1 MMHNRRKLDAQRAE
15 TAGQGGTPLRKAYLI
30 DRFRVVYESGGGW
43 HCVCADFVKTN
54 ACRHTREA
62 SGRSAAQAQIVEH
75 LSAGRTGESQAGK
88 RAMVYRSRGS

>member
-1 MMHNRRKLDAQRAE
+1 MMHNRRKQDPQRAQDS
-15 TAGQGGTPLRKAYLI
+15 GRGGTLVRNAYLI
-30 DRFRVVYESGGGW
+30 DRFSVVYESGGGW

-62 SGRSAAQAQIVEH
+62 SGRRAAQAQIIEH
-75 LSAGRTGESQAGK
+75 LSAGRPSESQAPR